1 MNALIEQFG
10 DQDVLYVLFG
20 IVVLLFLLLDIGL
33 LQRSDKPMTVR
44 SALLQT
50 AGWVSTALAYGYLV
64 YHYHGTEKGL
74 QYISAYLMEYSLSA
88 DNLFVFI
95 LILSYFRISDK
106 YYHKVLFYG
115 IIGAVVFRVLFIF
128 LGILIVEQFHWVL
141 YIFGAILVYT
151 GAHMLFSNG
160 ENEFIPEKNIM
171 YKLMRRYFR
180 LLDTEGDGHFRVKQN
195 GKTYYTMLF
204 LVIMIIA
211 STDLVFAID
220 SIPAV
225 FAISQDR
232 LVIITS
238 NIFAVMGL
246 RAMFFLLKNMA
257 DKFDYLQEGISLV
270 LIFIGVKMLLEIFH
284 ITIAT
289 HWSLAVIGSILGI
302 AVLVSI
308 YRDKPV
314 RPSVTEKT
322 KQQ

>member
-1 MNALIEQFG
+1 MNALIQQFG
-10 DQDVLYVLFG
+10 DTDVLYVIFG
-20 IVVLLFLLLDIGL
+20 IVVLLFLVLDIGL
-33 LQRSDKPMTVR
+33 LQRSDKPMTVK
-44 SALLQT
+44 SAIFQT
-50 AGWVSTALAYGYLV
+50 GCWVSMALAYGYLV

-95 LILSYFRISDK
+95 LILSYFKISDK

-115 IIGAVVFRVLFIF
+115 IIGAVIFRVIFIF

-141 YIFGAILVYT
+141 YIFGAVLVYT
-151 GAHMLFSNG
+151 GASMLFSKG
-160 ENEFIPEKNIM
+160 ESDFKPEKNIM

-180 LLDTEGDGHFRVKQN
+180 LLEHEGDGHFTVKKN
-195 GKTYYTMLF
+195 GKTYYTILF

-211 STDLVFAID
+211 STDLVFALD

-246 RAMFFLLKNMA
+246 RAMFFLLKEMA
-257 DKFDYLQEGISLV
+257 DKFDYLQEGISIV

-289 HWSLAVIGSILGI
+289 QWSLAVIGSILTI
-302 AVLVSI
+302 AILFSVF
-308 YRDKPV
+308 RDKV
-314 RPSVTEKT
+314 K
-322 KQQ
+322 K